1 MDSLRGALV
10 LLGGSGCP
18 GQGLQTGIGMGKIGM
33 GMEEGKST
41 KLQTIAANEERYRQ
55 MHEKAGREAERR
67 IQENAKRRE
76 LQFSEMFANV
86 QNGIDRKSGILK
98 EVDQLVEQS
107 DRSKDKRARALY
119 QSWNE
124 QVYSNIQ
131 KQSQQELN
139 ALPTEEIEARLN
151 RKYGAFLQASNQKAG
166 FFMKGNE
173 SSTAVGPATGGG
185 LIVAGGTGGAGVGGG
200 SLPHQAGASDKLGTM
215 MVSTAKVDNRLKRSM
230 LKIKEGEKG
239 IITKGWSPLE
249 KTRAQR
255 RCNLHST
262 IQVVL
267 PGVRPSL
274 EHVHKRPVRR
284 LGGLIQVFPSVLR
297 PGVKVSPSLL
307 QHSERSLPRNFS
319 PKVPL
324 PVRADSRRGV
334 ENPLCVRENPVH
346 RSGIGYRPHDFW
358 AVRVENQSSLPS
370 QFSPKVLFVYY

>member
-1 MDSLRGALV
+1 
-10 LLGGSGCP
+10 
-18 GQGLQTGIGMGKIGM
+18 
-33 GMEEGKST
+33 
-41 KLQTIAANEERYRQ
+41 
-55 MHEKAGREAERR
+55 
-67 IQENAKRRE
+67 
-76 LQFSEMFANV
+76 MFANV

-131 KQSQQELN
+131 KQIQQQLN

-151 RKYGAFLQASNQKAG
+151 RKYDAFLQASNQKAG
-166 FFMKGNE
+166 VFMNGNQ
-173 SSTAVGPATGGG
+173 SSTAAGPATGGRLTG
-185 LIVAGGTGGAGVGGG
+185 AGGTGGAGAGGG

-249 KTRAQR
+249 KREVKDGVIYILQI
-255 RCNLHST
+255 L
-262 IQVVL
+262 VVL
-267 PGVRPSL
+267 PGVLTSL

-284 LGGLIQVFPSVLR
+284 LGGLIQVLPSVLR

-307 QHSERSLPRNFS
+307 QHSERSLSTHHQKGTSNTS
-319 PKVPL
+319 
-324 PVRADSRRGV
+324 
-334 ENPLCVRENPVH
+334 
-346 RSGIGYRPHDFW
+346 
-358 AVRVENQSSLPS
+358 
-370 QFSPKVLFVYY
+370 FVYDVS